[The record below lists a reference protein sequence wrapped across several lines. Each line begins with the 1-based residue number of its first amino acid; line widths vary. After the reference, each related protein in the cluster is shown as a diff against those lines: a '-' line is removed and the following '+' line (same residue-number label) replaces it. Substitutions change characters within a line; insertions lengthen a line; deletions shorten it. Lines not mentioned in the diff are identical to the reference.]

1 MGQYTVNAGLQSMIR
16 DISDDIA
23 VNLKD
28 RLREFRY
35 VIRRNRHDSML
46 DDRPAALQGR
56 SFPNSG
62 FDAPELLLGRAASLV
77 DTALTAAESI
87 SLSIIS
93 GNPAVHQGTPEIQ
106 SLSVYFADGYEG
118 QRAFHR
124 DMYYLTK
131 EILRRNRADNML
143 IHEAAFAAIHA
154 SMKRDNGKIIAEALR
169 PSTEETRIRTTAL
182 ACAALMTEMVKQ
194 HPIRFF
200 DTRAT
205 VESSAIDERRKIE
218 IIGFAAICLA
228 CGLATAKAADME
240 GESNLESAL
249 LAVEAR
255 AERIMKAFDAKTS
268 GELGDL
274 FETLIT
280 HLP

>member
-1 MGQYTVNAGLQSMIR
+1 MIR

-28 RLREFRY
+28 RLRDFRY

-46 DDRPAALQGR
+46 DDRPATLRDTPFQNR
-56 SFPNSG
+56 G
-62 FDAPELLLGRAASLV
+62 FDAPELFLGRAASLV
-77 DTALTAAESI
+77 DTALTAAETI

-93 GNPAVHQGTPEIQ
+93 GNPAVHQGTPEVQ
-106 SLSVYFADGYEG
+106 GLSVYFADGHEG
-118 QRAFHR
+118 QRIFHR

-143 IHEAAFAAIHA
+143 IHEAAFTAIHA
-154 SMKRDNGKIIAEALR
+154 SMKRDSGPLVADALR
-169 PSTEETRIRTTAL
+169 PSTDEVKIRATAT
-182 ACAALMTEMVKQ
+182 ACAALMSEMVKQ

-205 VESSAIDERRKIE
+205 VEVTADDQRRKIE

-255 AERIMKAFDAKTS
+255 AERIAKAFDAKAS
-268 GELGDL
+268 GELSDL